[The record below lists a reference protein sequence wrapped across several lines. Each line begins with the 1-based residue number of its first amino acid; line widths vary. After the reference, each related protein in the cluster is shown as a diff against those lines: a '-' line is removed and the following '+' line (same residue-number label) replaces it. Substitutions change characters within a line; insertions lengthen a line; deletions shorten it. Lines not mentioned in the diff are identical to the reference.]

1 MKLKQP
7 EEKEDK
13 LSISKELYS
22 AFSDILQIEEDKLN
36 LIHAAITYCYM
47 HGNMQYKRFLS
58 YLYECCVKN
67 KNCILGYLYMNNITS
82 PTITVHGIKLDE
94 FESFEKIFEL
104 LSSAEDEYE
113 SVLNDAINAAFKD
126 NNWSAFQYLLK
137 KLDGLDHLCCRALEA
152 VKNNCDLLTLIPC
165 EQHSS
170 DK

>member
-7 EEKEDK
+7 DEKEDK
-13 LSISKELYS
+13 LNISKELYS
-22 AFSDILQIEEDKLN
+22 AFSDILQIEEDKIA
-36 LIHAAITYCYM
+36 LISAAKTYCFM
-47 HGNMQYKRFLS
+47 HGNMQYKKFLK
-58 YLYECCVKN
+58 YLYECCIKN
-67 KNCILGYLYMNNITS
+67 KNCILGYLYMNNMAS
-82 PTITVHGIKLDE
+82 PTTMIHGINLDE

-104 LSSAEDEYE
+104 LASAEDEY
-113 SVLNDAINAAFKD
+113 VTTLNSAINAAFKN